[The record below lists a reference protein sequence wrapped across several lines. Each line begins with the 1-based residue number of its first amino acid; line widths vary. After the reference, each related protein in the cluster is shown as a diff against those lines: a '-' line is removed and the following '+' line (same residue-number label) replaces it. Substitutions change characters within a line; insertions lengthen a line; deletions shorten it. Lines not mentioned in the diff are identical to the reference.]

1 MELLLTLLMLFSGG
15 NYAVTTDYEVIQY
28 QPAPAIE
35 VYEEIDEE
43 PVYDVIVDDT
53 TVYDSTFDL
62 TQVVNT
68 LAAPELR
75 GRLVG
80 TVENEQ
86 AVEYTSA
93 IFESLGLTYFGT
105 NGFLHAYE
113 QEVFNPDYSN
123 AQVTVTLADGTTR
136 ELQLGSE
143 FLFRTCT
150 VPADV
155 IFTLDSDGR
164 WINNI
169 PESGWQLRASANR
182 MVVPGRSGLVED
194 GEVIANPIT
203 GAWPAATHVSLY
215 QGLYDELS
223 EIGIEEIHFR
233 ADDTRRI
240 ETVHNVVGIIEGRD
254 SSRAVVLT
262 AHIDG
267 PGFMGDIQSDGANDN
282 VSGVATIIY
291 AAYILAQ
298 HQDELE
304 IDVVFAAL
312 NGEETGL
319 IGAFALATYLI
330 ERYTEL
336 YNLNFDGIGSTGLDA
351 YFIFGEE
358 DHDSYLLS
366 AFMELM
372 TEHGLAY
379 QDLIINLA
387 MGGIADHAVFI
398 YHDIPAISMLQTYL
412 IHTPYDTIDKLDI
425 DEIKLVGRL
434 IAEFILRSG
443 SEMYLRNAS

>member
-1 MELLLTLLMLFSGG
+1 MEFILAFFMLFTGG
-15 NYAVTTDYEVIQY
+15 NYAVTPDYEAVQN
-28 QPAPAIE
+28 QPAIAI
-35 VYEEIDEE
+35 YEEAEE
-43 PVYDVIVDDT
+43 TSVYD
-53 TVYDSTFDL
+53 TVFDL
-62 TQVVNT
+62 TQIINT

-80 TVENEQ
+80 TAENEQ

-93 IFESLGLTYFGT
+93 IFESLGLTPFGT

-123 AQVTVTLADGTTR
+123 ARLTVTFTDGTAR

-155 IFTLDSDGR
+155 IFTLDSDGT

-169 PESGWQLRASANR
+169 PESGWQLRASANH
-182 MVVPGRSGLVED
+182 MVVPGRSGLVEN
-194 GEVIANPIT
+194 GVVVENPIT
-203 GAWPAATHVSLY
+203 GAWPPATHVSLY
-215 QGLYDELS
+215 QELYDELM
-223 EIGIEEIHFR
+223 EIGIKEMHFR
-233 ADDTRRI
+233 ADDTGRI
-240 ETVHNVVGIIEGRD
+240 ATVHNVIGILEGRD

-262 AHIDG
+262 AHLDG
-267 PGFMGDIQSDGANDN
+267 PGFMGDMHSDGANDN
-282 VSGVATIIY
+282 VSGVAAIIY

-304 IDVVFAAL
+304 VDVVFAAL
-312 NGEETGL
+312 NGEESGL
-319 IGAFALATYLI
+319 IGAFALVPELI

-351 YFIFGEE
+351 YFILGEE

-372 TEHGLAY
+372 TEYGLTY
-379 QDLIINLA
+379 QDMIISLA
-387 MGGIADHAVFI
+387 MGGIADHAVFL
-398 YHDIPAISMLQTYL
+398 YHDIPAVSMIQSYR
-412 IHTPYDTIDKLDI
+412 IHTVYDTVERLDI
-425 DEIKLVGRL
+425 DEIKLVGRM
-434 IAEFILRSG
+434 IAEFILNSG
-443 SEMYLRNAS
+443 TEMYLRNAS